1 MTTQPEPAR
10 GAALARLGLAPRL
23 FLAMAL
29 VVLSGAGTLLLVALV
44 VAPAVFYS
52 HLHRA
57 GVPAVTPAVQAHV
70 DEAFAQA
77 LLVSLGVGVLVAVAT
92 ATLVTWLVSRRLAAP
107 VSELAEAATRLASGH
122 YDTSVPDPGLGPEF
136 AELTGAVNQLAI
148 RLGSSEE
155 VRRRL
160 LSDLTHELR
169 TPLAS
174 LEATVEAV
182 IDGVLP
188 VDETT
193 LTTLSEQASRLHR
206 LVADLESVSRAEERH
221 LSLSPR
227 RVRLGDLAYRAAAV
241 LRPRFESA
249 GVELAVLA
257 GASSPLV
264 EVDEDR
270 MLEAVM
276 NLIENALQHTPSG
289 GTVTL
294 SVETARG
301 ATQPK
306 SCAQLTVADTG
317 CGFDPA
323 VGASLF
329 ERFYRADTARR
340 PNDSAARTQGSGI
353 GLTITRAIVEAHSGT
368 ITADSGGPG
377 TGARFT
383 ITLPRTDEAAEGQAQ
398 RSV

>member
-1 MTTQPEPAR
+1 MTAEPDPVR
-10 GAALARLGLAPRL
+10 SSALVQLGLAPRL
-23 FLAMAL
+23 FIAMAL

-57 GVPAVTPAVQAHV
+57 GVPAVAPAVQTHV

-107 VSELAEAATRLASGH
+107 VADLARVTSSLAGGH
-122 YDTSVPDPGLGPEF
+122 YDTIVPDPGLGPEF
-136 AELTGAVNQLAI
+136 AALTAAVNQLAV

-174 LEATVEAV
+174 LEATVEAM

-193 LTTLSEQASRLHR
+193 LTTLTEQASRLHR
-206 LVADLESVSRAEERH
+206 LVADLESVSRAEERQLALNPH
-221 LSLSPR
+221 P
-227 RVRLGDLAYRAAAV
+227 VRLADIARRAVDV
-241 LRPRFESA
+241 LRPRFDSK
-249 GVELAVLA
+249 GVAFAVLPTT
-257 GASSPLV
+257 SRPLV

-276 NLIENALQHTPSG
+276 NLLENALEHTPDG
-289 GTVTL
+289 GNVTVR
-294 SVETARG
+294 VDTARG
-301 ATQPK
+301 ATPRA
-306 SCAQLTVADTG
+306 SHALLTVADTG
-317 CGFDPA
+317 SGFDPA
-323 VGASLF
+323 EAASLF
-329 ERFYRADTARR
+329 ERFYRADPARS
-340 PNDSAARTQGSGI
+340 PSGLAARTQGSGI

-383 ITLPRTDEAAEGQAQ
+383 ISLPSPGEATEG
-398 RSV
+398 

>member
-1 MTTQPEPAR
+1 MTAEPDPVR
-10 GAALARLGLAPRL
+10 SSALVQLGLAPRL
-23 FLAMAL
+23 FIAMAL

-57 GVPAVTPAVQAHV
+57 GVPAVAPAVQTHV

-107 VSELAEAATRLASGH
+107 VADLARATSRLAGGH
-122 YDTSVPDPGLGPEF
+122 YDTIVPDPGLGPEF
-136 AELTGAVNQLAI
+136 AALTAAVNQLAV

-174 LEATVEAV
+174 LEATVEAM

-193 LTTLSEQASRLHR
+193 LTTLTEQASRLHR
-206 LVADLESVSRAEERH
+206 LVADLESVSRAEERQLALNPH
-221 LSLSPR
+221 P
-227 RVRLGDLAYRAAAV
+227 VRLADIARRAVDV
-241 LRPRFESA
+241 LRPRFDSK
-249 GVELAVLA
+249 GVAFAVLPTT
-257 GASSPLV
+257 SRPLV

-276 NLIENALQHTPSG
+276 NLLENALEHTPDG
-289 GTVTL
+289 GNVTVR
-294 SVETARG
+294 VDTARG
-301 ATQPK
+301 ATPRA
-306 SCAQLTVADTG
+306 SRALLTVADTG
-317 CGFDPA
+317 SGFDPA
-323 VGASLF
+323 EAASLF
-329 ERFYRADTARR
+329 ERFYRADPARS
-340 PNDSAARTQGSGI
+340 PSGLAARTQGSGI

-383 ITLPRTDEAAEGQAQ
+383 ISLPSPGEATEG
-398 RSV
+398 

>member
-1 MTTQPEPAR
+1 MTAEPDPVR
-10 GAALARLGLAPRL
+10 SSALVQLGLAPRL
-23 FLAMAL
+23 FIAMAL

-57 GVPAVTPAVQAHV
+57 GVPAVAPAVQTHV

-107 VSELAEAATRLASGH
+107 VADLARATSRLAGGH
-122 YDTSVPDPGLGPEF
+122 YDTIVPDPGLGPEF
-136 AELTGAVNQLAI
+136 AALTAAVNQLAV

-174 LEATVEAV
+174 LEATVEAM

-193 LTTLSEQASRLHR
+193 LTTLTEQASRLHR
-206 LVADLESVSRAEERH
+206 LVADLESVSRAEERQLALNPH
-221 LSLSPR
+221 P
-227 RVRLGDLAYRAAAV
+227 VRLADIARRAVDV
-241 LRPRFESA
+241 LRPRFDSK
-249 GVELAVLA
+249 GVAFAVLPTT
-257 GASSPLV
+257 SRPLV

-276 NLIENALQHTPSG
+276 NLLENALQHTPDG
-289 GTVTL
+289 GNVTVR
-294 SVETARG
+294 VDTARG
-301 ATQPK
+301 ATPRA
-306 SCAQLTVADTG
+306 SHALLTVADTG
-317 CGFDPA
+317 SGFDPA
-323 VGASLF
+323 EAASLF
-329 ERFYRADTARR
+329 ERFYRADPARS
-340 PNDSAARTQGSGI
+340 PSGLAARTQGSGI

-383 ITLPRTDEAAEGQAQ
+383 ISLPSPGEATEG
-398 RSV
+398 